1 LLQHNLTVSTQLNL
15 QEETRVLIQLCTCA
29 Q

>member
-1 LLQHNLTVSTQLNL
+1 VSTQLNL
-15 QEETRVLIQLCTCA
+15 QPETLVLIQLCTCA